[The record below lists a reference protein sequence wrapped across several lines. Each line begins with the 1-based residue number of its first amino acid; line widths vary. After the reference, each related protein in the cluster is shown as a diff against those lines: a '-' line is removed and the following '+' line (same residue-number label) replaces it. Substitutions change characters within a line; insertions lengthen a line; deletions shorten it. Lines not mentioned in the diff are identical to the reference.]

1 MAGGLPPPP
10 TKAAD
15 GGFAWTS
22 WYNQLYKLL
31 STTGSV
37 AWDLID
43 KAGSSIADL
52 ANKNHNLLTS
62 MQGGTT
68 NEYYH
73 LSNTDYLSVHDKQH
87 GVFYDT
93 TDQTAAAINTAYP
106 ITFNT
111 TDISNGITRGTP
123 TSRIVCA
130 RAGTYNFQFSI
141 QFLKSAASSAHVWV
155 WARING
161 SDVTNSATQL
171 TLSGSGA
178 ALVAAWNLVYT
189 LAAGDYFELVWSTND
204 TNCSIETVAAAAPVP
219 AIPSVILTVTDNI

>member
-22 WYNQLYKLL
+22 WYNQLYKML

-37 AWDLID
+37 AWSLID

-73 LSNTDYLSVHDKQH
+73 FTAAEHTNLAAVPTAANIITTTNYATNNIV
-87 GVFYDT
+87 DT
-93 TDQTAAAINTAYP
+93 TVKTKAGAIVVG
-106 ITFNT
+106 
-111 TDISNGITRGTP
+111 DIP
-123 TSRIVCA
+123 
-130 RAGTYNFQFSI
+130 AGTWAIYKDTSGGTLKLYANDGGV
-141 QFLKSAASSAHVWV
+141 LKSV
-155 WARING
+155 
-161 SDVTNSATQL
+161 
-171 TLSGSGA
+171 
-178 ALVAAWNLVYT
+178 ALV
-189 LAAGDYFELVWSTND
+189 
-204 TNCSIETVAAAAPVP
+204 
-219 AIPSVILTVTDNI
+219 